1 MLYTSNNDYNNKH
14 KLDRTL
20 FWIIYDFRYE
30 LYTYPHAHKYAIY
43 TIKKLVPL
51 PFRFDFP
58 ISLLYMYLL
67 VSQDKD
73 KPTFTAETC

>member
-1 MLYTSNNDYNNKH
+1 MLYTSNNDYNKLH

-43 TIKKLVPL
+43 TI
-51 PFRFDFP
+51 
-58 ISLLYMYLL
+58 
-67 VSQDKD
+67 
-73 KPTFTAETC
+73 